1 MWGLQTPYI
10 PTAVLGLGVLN
21 DLKKKPS
28 IAAAQRAVQL
38 YIVDVLALPADYEVA
53 RLATG
58 RARPL
63 AALQR
68 FFADTLSGRLAHW

>member
-1 MWGLQTPYI
+1 M
-10 PTAVLGLGVLN
+10 
-21 DLKKKPS
+21 
-28 IAAAQRAVQL
+28 QL